1 MQNRPDHSP
10 DTPSDEPIFELG
22 PSPLEVV
29 WEKHKMSILVGASV
43 VIVALVGFFGAM
55 AVSHS
60 NRIAA
65 MDALAAANNAE
76 TLREVISKFPKSVE
90 AGNASLLLSAL
101 LRDEKN
107 PAEATQV
114 LEEFLKS
121 PNGHP
126 LAPLALVGLS
136 GLAAQS
142 GDSAAAKG
150 YLQRVASEF
159 PESFAVPFALLAEAE
174 MALASGDRSAAL
186 AGLQGLSRQHPS
198 SVAGNAGQNTL
209 MALESLLS
217 DAATP
222 APPVTPGSVE
232 LPAQEAV
239 PPAMQ
244 VIDVD
249 SDPGI

>member
-1 MQNRPDHSP
+1 MQNRPDQSP
-10 DTPSDEPIFELG
+10 VSTTDEPIFELG

-43 VIVALVGFFGAM
+43 VIVGLVGFFGAM

-114 LEEFLKS
+114 LEAFLKS

-136 GLAAQS
+136 GIAAQS
-142 GDSAAAKG
+142 GDSAAAKA
-150 YLQRVASEF
+150 YLQRVATEF
-159 PESFAVPFALLAEAE
+159 PESFAVPFALLSEAE

-198 SVAGNAGQNTL
+198 SVAGNAAQNTL